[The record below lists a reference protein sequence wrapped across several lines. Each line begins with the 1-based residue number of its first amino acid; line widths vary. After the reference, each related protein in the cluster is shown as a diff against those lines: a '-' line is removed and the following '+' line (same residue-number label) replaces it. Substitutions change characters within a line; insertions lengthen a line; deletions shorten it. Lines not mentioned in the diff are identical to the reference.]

1 MWQINILLLFLFS
14 VVDQNVF
21 VVNQENSV
29 VNQNFS
35 VVDHCFYTW

>member
-1 MWQINILLLFLFS
+1 VWQINILLLFLFS